1 MLKYPRLTQETSSK
15 NIKKQLS
22 SAFSFFFC
30 CDFRLSSPGR
40 CDGVR
45 FRNPAGASLF
55 DETPLH
61 ILHHMASNFQEKKNS
76 HVSSYSGLFESM
88 APPFRQQII
97 PMNDVYL

>member
-30 CDFRLSSPGR
+30 CDFRLALPVSSPGR
-40 CDGVR
+40 CDGIR

-61 ILHHMASNFQEKKNS
+61 ILHHMASQF
-76 HVSSYSGLFESM
+76 SGETKLACFVIFGS
-88 APPFRQQII
+88 
-97 PMNDVYL
+97 V